1 MSDIRDFPSLTPLLR
16 DNDNADFPFR
26 CYFGAMH
33 PGNCPPLMIGFL
45 SLRKPRRPFSL
56 VMVAVS
62 WYRDVCGVR
71 MERDESPLS
80 GGAATNITSYGRSSP
95 CSSLVEMSP
104 NWSS

>member
-45 SLRKPRRPFSL
+45 SL
-56 VMVAVS
+56 
-62 WYRDVCGVR
+62 
-71 MERDESPLS
+71 
-80 GGAATNITSYGRSSP
+80 
-95 CSSLVEMSP
+95 
-104 NWSS
+104 